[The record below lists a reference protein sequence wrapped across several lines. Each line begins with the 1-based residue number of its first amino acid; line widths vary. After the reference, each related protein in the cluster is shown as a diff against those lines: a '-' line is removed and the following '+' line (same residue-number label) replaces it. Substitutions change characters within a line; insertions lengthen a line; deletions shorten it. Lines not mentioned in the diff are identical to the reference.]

1 MRNPQTAECFERP
14 PFEAPKNRVL
24 VTGGFGFLGSHL
36 IEELIRNPKNHVHV
50 VDDLSTSPIDDRR
63 YLSELGNPPQLT
75 FSACTVE
82 AYCRSAPEDEFQQ
95 IYHLAS
101 VVGPAGVLPHAG
113 RIVQSVVNDT
123 YRIIDLALRCGA
135 KLVDV
140 STSEVYGGGQN
151 GFCTEDYP
159 RIVPAKVT
167 VRLEYA
173 VGKLAAETAIL
184 NTCSVS
190 RLNACI
196 VRPFNIAGPRQS
208 GRGGFVLPRFISQCL
223 RNEPVTVFGTGQQV
237 RAFTHV
243 KDMAEGL
250 IRAMEIGKCGEA
262 YNLGNPENRLS
273 ILELAER
280 VIKRTGS
287 KSEIVFVD
295 PRTIYGPLYAEASD
309 KYPDASR
316 AMREL
321 GWRPKYG
328 IDRIILDAIEEYK
341 ARESKACEVRD
352 TCVL

>member
-1 MRNPQTAECFERP
+1 M
-14 PFEAPKNRVL
+14 L

-36 IEELIRNPKNHVHV
+36 VERLVKNANNHVHV
-50 VDDLSTSPIDDRR
+50 VDDLSTSPLDYHRF
-63 YLSELGNPPQLT
+63 LSELGNPFNLT

-82 AYCRSAPEDEFQQ
+82 AYCRSAPEVEFQQ

-113 RIVQSVVNDT
+113 RIVQSVVSDT
-123 YRIIDLALRCGA
+123 YRLIDLTLRCQA

-140 STSEVYGGGQN
+140 STSEVYGGGQD

-173 VGKLAAETAIL
+173 IAKLAAETAII

-190 RLNACI
+190 PLKACI

-208 GRGGFVLPRFISQCL
+208 GKGGFVLPRFIGQCL
-223 RNEPVTVFGTGQQV
+223 RNEPVTVFGTGEQV

-243 KDMAEGL
+243 KDMADGL
-250 IRAMEIGKCGEA
+250 MRAMERGKCGEA
-262 YNLGNPENRLS
+262 YNLGNPENRIT
-273 ILELAER
+273 ILELARR
-280 VIKRTGS
+280 VMELTGS
-287 KSEIVFVD
+287 KSETVFID

-316 AMREL
+316 AIREL

-328 IDRIILDAIEEYK
+328 IDRIVFDAVEECRAK
-341 ARESKACEVRD
+341 ENSTSEVRD
-352 TCVL
+352 ACLH